1 MVEKCIDKR
10 EKLIQKYKDKLL
22 EGTNIHTSQKEI
34 EVIDNIL
41 FRLWQMG
48 WLRVLEDN
56 ERIERGYYS
65 QLEKSR
71 DMLAEYMM
79 NEPLV
84 EAIKLSNSGQK
95 DDFKTHNK
103 VIDSLMKEQDELSKK
118 YLRLLE
124 ENEQLKAQFEKM
136 EQDEKI
142 SVSRKKLL
150 KIIKDWV
157 DCDFCRSVN
166 IEENCKLKCIENKL
180 KFLEAVE

>member
-84 EAIKLSNSGQK
+84 EAIKLSNSRQK

-124 ENEQLKAQFEKM
+124 ENKRAKTLLKATY
-136 EQDEKI
+136 D
-142 SVSRKKLL
+142 LL
-150 KIIKDWV
+150 KKCDDSYHVKDV
-157 DCDFCRSVN
+157 LGEKVMYDNAECDGICLMED
-166 IEENCKLKCIENKL
+166 IES
-180 KFLEAVE
+180 FLTEE

>member
-1 MVEKCIDKR
+1 
-10 EKLIQKYKDKLL
+10 
-22 EGTNIHTSQKEI
+22 
-34 EVIDNIL
+34 
-41 FRLWQMG
+41 
-48 WLRVLEDN
+48 
-56 ERIERGYYS
+56 
-65 QLEKSR
+65 
-71 DMLAEYMM
+71 MLAEYMM

-84 EAIKLSNSGQK
+84 EAIKLSNSRQK

-124 ENEQLKAQFEKM
+124 ENKQLKAQFEKM

-157 DCDFCRSVN
+157 DCDFLQK
-166 IEENCKLKCIENKL
+166 CKYRRKL
-180 KFLEAVE
+180 